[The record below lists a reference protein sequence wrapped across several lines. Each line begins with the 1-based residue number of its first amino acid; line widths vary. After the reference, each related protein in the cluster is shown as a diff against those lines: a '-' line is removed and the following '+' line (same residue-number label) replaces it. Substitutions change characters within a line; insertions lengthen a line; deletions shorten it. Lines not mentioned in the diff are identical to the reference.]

1 MLGRKVI
8 FVRCISCSY
17 TNVTKGIRLLDIRSN
32 SCLYRKIFMQV
43 RAFERYT
50 PLNNLLDNAFISLNL
65 KLYKHNECVA
75 MGS

>member
-1 MLGRKVI
+1 
-8 FVRCISCSY
+8 
-17 TNVTKGIRLLDIRSN
+17 
-32 SCLYRKIFMQV
+32 MQV

-65 KLYKHNECVA
+65 NLKLYKHNECVA